1 MKNKPEKPQLSI
13 PLINGNFYLVRPF
26 HNDEFE
32 PAKCKSY
39 NGTDKLYFFFTNGSR
54 MEVERAWE
62 VEPLNMSINEH
73 NGKAK
78 DDSEINDEAIG
89 YASHNDPNGNI
100 NPEGYSEK
108 QIGLLHGFIDGY
120 KKCQKDNSENSSS
133 EINKYKLAIEVQE
146 NTIKNFKRKIIE
158 NSGRD
163 NDILK
168 LSEAVLNASPNCWD
182 NPNGAYETTCPF
194 CDVTEHRG
202 GGKGS
207 VWASMSELQHK
218 QECAYLIAK
227 DLSTGLL

>member
-1 MKNKPEKPQLSI
+1 MKSQ
-13 PLINGNFYLVRPF
+13 
-26 HNDEFE
+26 D
-32 PAKCKSY
+32 
-39 NGTDKLYFFFTNGSR
+39 
-54 MEVERAWE
+54 
-62 VEPLNMSINEH
+62 
-73 NGKAK
+73 
-78 DDSEINDEAIG
+78 EINDEAIG
-89 YASHNDPNGNI
+89 YASHNDPKGNV

-108 QIGLLHGFIDGY
+108 QVGLLHGFIDGY
-120 KKCQKDNSENSSS
+120 QKCQEDLNNFIGFIKTPEELEVIMTKHLEADVYGEPLSELNLNECGEIELQGIKSGFINGYRLCETNSSS

-163 NDILK
+163 NDVLK
-168 LSEAVLNASPNCWD
+168 LSEAVLNASPSCWD

-207 VWASMSELQHK
+207 VWASMSELEHK
-218 QECAYLIAK
+218 SDCAYLIAK